1 MFLTLHQFYMPNKSG
16 FVKLILLGFYSHLL
30 QDKDSSRMY
39 LQAASSEQSLVSRFW
54 SNASTWSSF
63 SCPTHFGSSV
73 NPVSTRCSSIIDSAS
88 STTLQ
93 PILFTYTRIPLKSDP
108 NEVWH
113 WNKNKDSGIKNSCSY
128 QVYGMFINKRWTK
141 PVKRAISILVV
152 KLKFKTWEN

>member
-1 MFLTLHQFYMPNKSG
+1 MLQIYLFFSLFICYCFRIIYLLSWDSYYIHAPFYSAFVTPHSLFSLVPMNKYFPNKQG
-16 FVKLILLGFYSHLL
+16 FVKSILRAFYSYLL

-63 SCPTHFGSSV
+63 NCPTHFGSSV

-93 PILFTYTRIPLKSDP
+93 PILAYLLRPEFY
-108 NEVWH
+108 
-113 WNKNKDSGIKNSCSY
+113 
-128 QVYGMFINKRWTK
+128 
-141 PVKRAISILVV
+141 
-152 KLKFKTWEN
+152 